1 MEGAG
6 KSGGHD
12 QVPKQEHCQ
21 EHEPAAGGQ
30 TGSHF
35 QCKVSRE
42 DRGEGRDPRGL
53 GGSGTGP
60 DGARTG
66 VEGRGSEQS
75 SGVTRKHRAPLCVVG
90 GGWWGDMTQG
100 SQGGGK
106 EPDEMGEGRVCVH
119 TCLLLLSKNFSILF
133 HRSLP
138 FHSIILP
145 SYSILFHS
153 ISFLYVTTTK

>member
-1 MEGAG
+1 MEGGG

-75 SGVTRKHRAPLCVVG
+75 LGVTRKH
-90 GGWWGDMTQG
+90 
-100 SQGGGK
+100 
-106 EPDEMGEGRVCVH
+106 
-119 TCLLLLSKNFSILF
+119 
-133 HRSLP
+133 
-138 FHSIILP
+138 
-145 SYSILFHS
+145 
-153 ISFLYVTTTK
+153 